1 MQRAATTRIRVHEA
15 LELGGPAI
23 PELCPRP
30 RSARHGCTRPGFG
43 CVGEGVR
50 VGEAARDI
58 HERSNGSRV
67 SQPGMHPG
75 VIASFRNGMLPA
87 TPPVCYRAAA
97 RRRSA
102 PCGSRGTS
110 RGGPSLCTSVTVIG
124 LLLAAPI

>member
-30 RSARHGCTRPGFG
+30 RHVPRSARHGCTRPGFG

-50 VGEAARDI
+50 VGEAARGI

-87 TPPVCYRAAA
+87 TPPPPVCYYRRA
-97 RRRSA
+97 
-102 PCGSRGTS
+102 C
-110 RGGPSLCTSVTVIG
+110 L
-124 LLLAAPI
+124 